1 MSLAST
7 LVFYL
12 LFGFAVAVAVYLSS
26 EMGRGEGWFR
36 AISAVLF
43 WPLYVP
49 GLLQASTAEGANRK
63 TSANDQCGSEEVT
76 SLSDDVFQA
85 IRQVEAELDLALN
98 SLDGWSDAVWS
109 QEERRFE
116 ELRGA
121 WYYQARKI
129 RELDSLLEKTAN
141 SADSESGFSE
151 LASERAVQS
160 ERARRDNIAQLVAV
174 RTRMRDDLFNT
185 LSWVRE
191 LVTRIHLAKYT
202 GAPASRAEE
211 LVLQIATAVEGLSEV
226 AGWRVDE
233 AVENQSNLD
242 AEPSQSVT

>member
-1 MSLAST
+1 MNLATT

-12 LFGFAVAVAVYLSS
+12 LFGVAVAVAVYVSG
-26 EMGRGEGWFR
+26 EMGRGERWFR
-36 AISAVLF
+36 AATAILF

-49 GLLQASTAEGANRK
+49 GLLQASSAVGADRRISTVDHGADGVN
-63 TSANDQCGSEEVT
+63 A
-76 SLSDDVFQA
+76 LSDDVSLA
-85 IRQVEAELDLALN
+85 IRQVEAELDLALK

-109 QEERRFE
+109 REERQFE
-116 ELRGA
+116 ELRSA
-121 WYYQARKI
+121 WYCQALKI
-129 RELDSLLEKTAN
+129 RELDSLLAKTVN
-141 SADSESGFSE
+141 SAESQSGFSGH
-151 LASERAVQS
+151 ASDRAVQS
-160 ERARRDNIAQLVAV
+160 ERARRDNIAQLMNV

-233 AVENQSNLD
+233 AVGDQSD
-242 AEPSQSVT
+242 QDREPWQSVA